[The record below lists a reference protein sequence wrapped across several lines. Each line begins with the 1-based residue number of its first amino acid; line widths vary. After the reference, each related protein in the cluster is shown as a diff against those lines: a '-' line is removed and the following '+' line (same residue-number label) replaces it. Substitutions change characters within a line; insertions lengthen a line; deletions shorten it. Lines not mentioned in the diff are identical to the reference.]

1 MITVVTLTYKRHH
14 ILEEAIE
21 SFLRQNRTD
30 CDMLIINDAIDV
42 TYKLLYPI
50 PNVTIVNVP
59 RRFGSIIEKLRFAFS
74 MANNNYMY
82 RLDDDDLLTEFAL
95 RDSIEAI
102 KNNPGFDVYRS
113 KGHYFFSNNEYGDR
127 GSSINNGN
135 IYTKGYIEGIENWNN
150 VSFGED
156 NWLTFF
162 NNGKIHEYDAM
173 SMIYRWGMGTYH
185 ISGMGDVDQKEM
197 FERVDN
203 DMEEEGE
210 YIIVPKF
217 IENYYEQIRTKDPLA
232 AV

>member
-1 MITVVTLTYKRHH
+1 MISVITLTYKRHH

-21 SFLRQNRTD
+21 SFLRQNRPD
-30 CDMLIINDAIDV
+30 CEMVIVNDAVDV
-42 TYKLLYPI
+42 NYKLLYPL
-50 PNVTIVNVP
+50 PNVNIVNVP
-59 RRFGSIIEKLRFAFS
+59 RRFGSIIEKLRFAFTL
-74 MANNNYMY
+74 ARYDYMY

-95 RDSIEAI
+95 RDTIEAI
-102 KNNPGFDVYRS
+102 KNNPDNDVYRS
-113 KGHYFFSNNEYGDR
+113 KGHYFFSNNQYGDR

-135 IYTKGYIEGIENWNN
+135 IYTKDYIYNIESWNN

-162 NNGKIHEYDAM
+162 NNARIHEYEAM

-203 DMEEEGE
+203 DMEEKGE
-210 YIIVPKF
+210 YILVPKF
-217 IENYYEQIRTKDPLA
+217 IENYYEQIRTKDELA
-232 AV
+232 AI

>member
-21 SFLRQNRTD
+21 SFLRQGRPD
-30 CDMLIINDAIDV
+30 CNMLVINDAVDV
-42 TYKLLYPI
+42 TYKLLYPH
-50 PNVTIVNVP
+50 PNVTVINVP
-59 RRFGSIIEKLRFAFS
+59 KRFGSIIEKLRFAFNI
-74 MANNNYMY
+74 APHDYMY

-102 KNNPGFDVYRS
+102 KNNPGHDVYRS

-135 IYTKGYIEGIENWNN
+135 IYTKKYIEGIVDWENK
-150 VSFGED
+150 SFGED

-162 NNGKIHEYDAM
+162 HNGSVHEYDAM
-173 SMIYRWGMGTYH
+173 SMIYRWGMYTYH

-197 FERVDN
+197 FERVDK
-203 DMEEEGE
+203 DMKEQGE
-210 YIIVPKF
+210 YILVPRF
-217 IENYYEQIRTKDPLA
+217 IENYYEQIRTRDELA